1 MVNSLVSGLA
11 GLRVHQQ
18 LIDVVGNNLANSN
31 TPGYKSSRATFSEIL
46 TQLLRLGSAPTSTL
60 GGSNPV
66 QIGLGVRLGTIDMNM
81 SQGSFLST
89 GRTFD
94 MGLQG
99 NGFFVVNNGTQDFYT
114 RAGTFGLDSNNDLID
129 LKNGYKVKDIEG
141 EFININTTALFPPNP
156 TESLVIKGNL
166 PAQVL
171 GPKPAIL
178 ESQTAFA
185 QGSAATLTG
194 TSTTPFNF
202 SAAGTEAMTIS
213 INGGTAVT
221 ITFEDGA
228 FSNVSTATAAEV
240 AAEINDDLTTAGV
253 NGQLVATVSAGAI
266 VLTTVGTGDDT
277 SIQVT
282 NGTNNPATT
291 LGLSTSL
298 TSGSET
304 TPTTATTLNSLP
316 DNTVNYV
323 DGDLITISGT
333 AFDGDSFADTFTYGS
348 GNDGTTLGDIVDFI
362 NGISGI
368 GATAELDASGNI
380 VLTADDTGETS
391 LSLTI
396 SDNTSAS
403 TGRTSWSAHTLQV
416 TQTGTG
422 PDQVTSTVPVFDSE
436 GNAHNVTL
444 TFTRQET
451 DLRSW
456 DMVATIPEDEGSFD
470 TNADTISNISFTS
483 NGAFNGSDEPQITVT
498 FGTGANATSQ
508 TIRFE
513 FGDVGSL
520 AGLTHLGNASQASI
534 QATGDGYSPG
544 TLSTISVRTDGVV
557 QGVYTNGQLQD
568 LGSIGIATFANP
580 AGLQRVADTLFA
592 VSTNSGTASI
602 SSGLTGSAGEVR
614 SGVLENSN
622 VEIAEEFVKLV
633 EAQRGFQA
641 SAKVIQTTDQILG
654 DLNQIV

>member
-99 NGFFVVNNGTQDFYT
+99 SGFFVVNNGTQDFYT

-129 LKNGYKVKDIEG
+129 LKNGYKVKDVEG
-141 EFININTTALFPPNP
+141 EFININTTSLFPPNA
-156 TESLVIKGNL
+156 TENLVIKGNL

-171 GPKPAIL
+171 GPKPAVL
-178 ESQTAFA
+178 ESQTAFS
-185 QGSAATLTG
+185 QGASAILTG
-194 TSTTPFNF
+194 TAGPFDF
-202 SAAGTEAMTIS
+202 SGAGSETMTVS
-213 INGGTAVT
+213 INGGSAVT
-221 ITFEDGA
+221 ITFED
-228 FSNVSTATAAEV
+228 SNFATLTAASAAEVSTA
-240 AAEINDDLTTAGV
+240 IFNDLSAAGV
-253 NGQLVATVSAGAI
+253 TGQLGVSVSAGAV
-266 VLTTVGTGDDT
+266 VLTTVGTGDET

-282 NGTNNPATT
+282 NGTGNPATE
-291 LGLSTSL
+291 LGLGTSL

-304 TPTTATTLNSLP
+304 EPTTATTLNSLP
-316 DNTVNYV
+316 DNTINYV

-333 AFDGDSFADTFTYGS
+333 AFDGDSFADTFIYGS
-348 GNDGTTLGDIVDFI
+348 GNDGTTLGDLINFI

-368 GATAELDASGNI
+368 GATAELEDGNI
-380 VLTADDTGETS
+380 VLTAGDTGETS

-403 TGRTSWSAHTLQV
+403 TGRTSWSSHTLQV
-416 TQTGTG
+416 TQAGTG

-451 DLRSW
+451 NLRAWDL
-456 DMVATIPEDEGSFD
+456 VATIPDDEGSFD
-470 TNADTISNISFTS
+470 VGSETISNIQFTS
-483 NGAFNGSDEPQITVT
+483 NGAFNGSDEPQITIT

-508 TIRFE
+508 TIRFD

-568 LGSIGIATFANP
+568 LGAIGIATFSNP

-602 SSGLTGSAGEVR
+602 SGGLQGAAGEVR